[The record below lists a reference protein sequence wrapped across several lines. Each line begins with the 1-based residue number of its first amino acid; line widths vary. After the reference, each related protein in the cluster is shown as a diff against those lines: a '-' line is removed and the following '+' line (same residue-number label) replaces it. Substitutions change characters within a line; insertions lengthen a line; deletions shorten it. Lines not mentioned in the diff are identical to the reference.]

1 MIDDVVVIDAVAH
14 ALDLRQENWNN
25 PVVCESF
32 REFGY
37 YGIHML
43 AVPPEEPHWGLGREG
58 FDTILEDTDVVES
71 VIFRE
76 SWTDACFYHEIPM
89 YGMFKGGLAKLENG
103 LELRERHPDR
113 VKIYGGVSPFEPGAV
128 EKVDKLVEEHGVSA
142 LKLYPADLYESDV
155 APYGALRQYKM
166 DDPDLVYPILERAR
180 HHGIVVAIHKAIPL
194 GPVPMEVFKP
204 DDLDAAFMAY
214 PDLPIEI
221 VHGGFAFL
229 DETAQQ
235 VGRFPNA
242 YVTLEATASLL
253 AKAPARFALI
263 LAALLAMGAE
273 DRILW
278 ATGAALA
285 HPQPL
290 LERFWN
296 LEFTP
301 ELMAMTAS
309 PPLTKEIKRKI
320 LGENAARLHGIDI
333 EALRRLSEEE
343 NLTGDGLREPWSVA
357 RSGAKEMA

>member
-14 ALDLRQENWNN
+14 ALDLRPENWNN
-25 PVVCESF
+25 PPVCEPF

-37 YGIHML
+37 YGIHQL
-43 AVPPEEPHWGLGREG
+43 AVPVEEPEWGLGREG
-58 FDTILEDTDVVES
+58 FDAILEDTDVVES

-89 YGMFKGGLAKLENG
+89 YGMFKRGLAKLENG
-103 LELRERHPDR
+103 IELRARHPER
-113 VKIYGGVSPFEPGAV
+113 VKLYGGVTPLQPGAL
-128 EKVDKLVEEHGVSA
+128 ERVDELVSEHAISA

-155 APYGALRQYKM
+155 APFGELRQYTM
-166 DDPDLVYPILERAR
+166 DDPERVFPILERAR
-180 HHGIVVAIHKAIPL
+180 QHGLVVAIHKAIPL
-194 GPVPMEVFKP
+194 GPVPMEPFRM

-214 PDLPIEI
+214 PDVPIEI

-229 DETAQQ
+229 EETAHQ
-235 VGRFPNA
+235 VGRFHNA

-253 AKAPARFALI
+253 AKAPDRFSLI
-263 LAALLAMGAE
+263 VASLLAMGGE

-296 LEFTP
+296 LELPP
-301 ELMAMTAS
+301 EIMSMTGS
-309 PPLTKEIKRKI
+309 PPLTKDVKRKI
-320 LGENAARLHGIDI
+320 LGENAARLHGIDLD
-333 EALRRLSEEE
+333 ALRAVIREED
-343 NLTGDGLREPWSVA
+343 LTGDGLAAAW
-357 RSGAKEMA
+357 SGARETA

>member
-1 MIDDVVVIDAVAH
+1 MRSTCAP
-14 ALDLRQENWNN
+14 ENWNN
-25 PVVCESF
+25 PAVCESF

-37 YGIHML
+37 YGIHSL
-43 AVPPEEPHWGLGREG
+43 CRPRSLLQWGLGREG
-58 FDTILEDTDVVES
+58 FDTLLEDTDVVES

-103 LELRERHPDR
+103 IELRERHPDR
-113 VKIYGGVSPFEPGAV
+113 VRLYGGVSPFEPGAV
-128 EKVDKLVEEHGVSA
+128 EKVDRLVEEHGVSA

-166 DDPDLVYPILERAR
+166 DDPDLIYPILERAR

-253 AKAPARFALI
+253 AKAPALRADPRR
-263 LAALLAMGAE
+263 AAGDGRRGPDPVGDRCRARASPAAARALLE
-273 DRILW
+273 PR
-278 ATGAALA
+278 A
-285 HPQPL
+285 H
-290 LERFWN
+290 RRGD
-296 LEFTP
+296 
-301 ELMAMTAS
+301 AMTAS
-309 PPLTKEIKRKI
+309 PPLTREIKRKI

-333 EALRRLSEEE
+333 DALRRLAEEE
-343 NLTGDGLREPWSVA
+343 DLTGDGLREPWSVA

>member
-14 ALDLRQENWNN
+14 ALDLRPENWNH
-25 PVVCESF
+25 PKVCEPF

-37 YGIHML
+37 LGIHQL
-43 AVPPEEPHWGLGREG
+43 AVPAEEPEWGLGREG
-58 FDTILEDTDVVES
+58 FDEILADTDVVES

-89 YGMFKGGLAKLENG
+89 YGMFKGGLARLQNG
-103 LELRERHPDR
+103 LDLRDRHPER
-113 VKIYGGVSPFEPGAV
+113 VKIYGGVSPFEHGAV
-128 EKVDKLVEEHGVSA
+128 EKVDQLVEEHNVNA
-142 LKLYPADLYESDV
+142 LKLYPADLYESEV

-180 HHGIVVAIHKAIPL
+180 HHGLIVAIHKAIPL
-194 GPVPMEVFKP
+194 GPVPMEPFRV

-229 DETAQQ
+229 DETMNQ
-235 VGRFPNA
+235 VMRFPNA

-253 AKAPARFALI
+253 AKAPDKFALI
-263 LAALLAMGAE
+263 VASLLAVGAE

-278 ATGAALA
+278 GTGAALA

-296 LEFTP
+296 LEFSQ
-301 ELMAMTAS
+301 EILDMTAS

-320 LGENAARLHGIDI
+320 LGENAARLHNIDLD
-333 EALRRLSEEE
+333 ALRRVVEDE
-343 NLTGDGLREPWSVA
+343 NLTGDGFAPPWSVA
-357 RSGAKEMA
+357 RNAA